1 VVVTRKIIH
10 VDADSFYASVEVREN
25 SQLKG
30 LPVAVGGPAHR
41 RGVIATC
48 NYEARSWGVKSAMP
62 TAQAQKICPQLIVVA
77 PRMELY
83 RQASA
88 DIRAILQ
95 DYSEQIEPL
104 SLDEAYLDVTGSQHC
119 QGSATRIAEQ
129 IRQRVRDELQLVV
142 SAGVGP
148 NKFLAKIA
156 SDWRKPDGL
165 FVVTP
170 QMVDDFLLALPVSRL
185 HGVGRVT
192 AQKLRR
198 LGIESCAQLQQFSQ
212 LELVRHFGKLGDR
225 LWQLSRGIDE
235 RPVIAN
241 ARRQSLSVEQTYPS
255 DLPDVAACLQQL
267 PALVASLQ
275 RRHGRLDDSYSI
287 SHLMVKIKFCDFSQT
302 TLERAAAAI
311 NTRLLAQ
318 MLAAAHVRSS
328 MPVRLLGIGVRLLDQ
343 QQTALQLNLPFAD
356 D

>member
-1 VVVTRKIIH
+1 MAKRKIIH

-30 LPVAVGGPAHR
+30 LPVAVGGPAQQ

-48 NYEARSWGVKSAMP
+48 NYEARSLGVKSAMP

-95 DYSEQIEPL
+95 DYSELIEPL
-104 SLDEAYLDVTGSQHC
+104 SLDEAYIDVTGTEQC

-165 FVVTP
+165 FVITP
-170 QMVDDFLLALPVSRL
+170 PMVDEFLLALPVSKL

-192 AQKLRR
+192 AQKMQR
-198 LGIESCAQLQQFSQ
+198 LGINNCAQLRQTSQ
-212 LELVRHFGKLGDR
+212 LELVRHFGKLGVR
-225 LWQLSRGIDE
+225 LWQLARGIDQ

-241 ARRQSLSVEQTYPS
+241 ARRQSLSVEQTYPV
-255 DLPDVAACLQQL
+255 DLPDLASCLQQL
-267 PALVASLQ
+267 PELLASLQ
-275 RRHGRLDDSYSI
+275 RRQERLDDSYKI
-287 SHLMVKIKFCDFSQT
+287 SHLMVKIKFGDFSQT
-302 TLERAAAAI
+302 SLEQAAVAI
-311 NTRLLAQ
+311 NERTLAQ
-318 MLAAAHVRSS
+318 MMAAAHARGSK
-328 MPVRLLGIGVRLLDQ
+328 PVRLLGIGVRLLDRQ
-343 QQTALQLNLPFAD
+343 QELLQLSLPFND
-356 D
+356 N